1 MKGAIFAA
9 LFAASAVVLAPAI
22 SPATANADPDT
33 DFANQLHIYGI
44 YGPKDYNAWIGKLT
58 CKRIG
63 NLDPDAYASAK
74 FVSMQLPKGSTTEQA
89 WQFLGGAINTYC
101 PEQLPVLQAAAKP
114 A

>member
-1 MKGAIFAA
+1 MKGALLAA
-9 LFAASAVVLAPAI
+9 VFVASAVVLAPA
-22 SPATANADPDT
+22 AQADPDT
-33 DFANQLHIYGI
+33 DFANQLHTYGI
-44 YGPKDYNAWIGKLT
+44 YGAKDYNAWIGKLT
-58 CKRIG
+58 CRRIG
-63 NLDPDAYASAK
+63 NIDPDAYASAK

>member
-9 LFAASAVVLAPAI
+9 VFAASAVVLAPA
-22 SPATANADPDT
+22 AHADPDT
-33 DFANQLHIYGI
+33 DFANQLHTYGV

-58 CKRIG
+58 CHRIG

-74 FVSMQLPKGSTTEQA
+74 FVSRQLAKGSTTEQA
-89 WQFLGGAINTYC
+89 WQFLGAAINTYC